1 MRRRRPLVAFLA
13 GAAMVLAYAPFGLL
27 PLALVALALLTHLWI
42 TARGARAAAGLG
54 FLFGLGMFVAG
65 VSWVYVSL
73 HRFGAMPA
81 PLAAFATLA
90 FCAILALYPALA
102 GAVQA
107 KLGAPPALRAALV
120 IPACWTL
127 AEWLRATLLT
137 GFPWLTLGSAVVD
150 TPLAGFSP
158 LGGAYGASFVTAVGA
173 GLLWC
178 VALGRVRWAA
188 AAAFAVIGVAGAAL
202 RDVHWTEPSGAPFT
216 ASVLQGNVPQS
227 LKFDPLRYVRTLE
240 TYARLAEASRARLI
254 VLPETA
260 VPRMLD
266 SVDPAY
272 LARLE
277 TAAQR
282 NGGDLLLGVPVRVAP
297 GEYYNAV
304 LSLGVSPRQ
313 LYYKAHLVPFG
324 EFVPPGFGWVVRVL
338 SIPLADFSR
347 GPAQPAPLRVAGQQ
361 IAVNICYEDAYG
373 AELIRQ
379 LPQATLLVN
388 ASNVAWFGDSL
399 APAQHLQIARARA
412 LETGRMHLAAT
423 NTGLTAA
430 IDRDGRVL
438 ARLAPFAEGRLEVEV
453 QGYAGTT
460 PYVRYGDWPAL
471 GLCALVLAAVALLW
485 RSR

>member
-1 MRRRRPLVAFLA
+1 MKRLLVAFLA

-27 PLALVALALLTHLWI
+27 PVALVALAILAHLWI
-42 TARGARAAAGLG
+42 TARSARAAAGVG
-54 FLFGLGMFVAG
+54 FLFGLGLFLAG
-65 VSWVYVSL
+65 VSWVYISL

-81 PLAAFATLA
+81 PLAALATLA

-102 GAVQA
+102 GWAQA
-107 KLGAPPALRAALV
+107 KLRAPPALRAALV
-120 IPACWTL
+120 MPACWTL
-127 AEWLRATLLT
+127 AEALRATLFT

-158 LGGAYGASFVTAVGA
+158 LGGVYGASFATALGA

-178 VALGRVRWAA
+178 VALGQARWAA
-188 AAAFAVIGVAGAAL
+188 AAAFAVIGVAGALL
-202 RDVHWTEPSGAPFT
+202 RDVQWTVPAGAPFT

-227 LKFDPLRYVRTLE
+227 LKFDPQRYVRTLE
-240 TYARLAEASRARLI
+240 TYARLAAGSRARLI

-277 TAAQR
+277 AAAKS

-304 LSLGVSPRQ
+304 LTLGVSPRQ
-313 LYYKAHLVPFG
+313 LYYKSHLVPFG

-347 GPAQPAPLRVAGQQ
+347 GPARPAPLQVAGQRV
-361 IAVNICYEDAYG
+361 AASICYEDAYG
-373 AELIRQ
+373 GELLRQ

-388 ASNVAWFGDSL
+388 LSNVAWFGDSL

-438 ARLAPFAEGRLEVEV
+438 RRLPPFTEGRLDVQA
-453 QGYAGTT
+453 QGYAGAT
-460 PYVRYGDWPAL
+460 PYVRFGDWPAL
-471 GLCALVLAAVALLW
+471 AACVLALVCVALLR